1 LTGKDINQ
9 MAGVK
14 GRSGG
19 VRDGAGRPRTQH
31 LTVVSPS
38 VASKAKV
45 PTVEGRPPSMPTGL
59 TAPARKVWARL
70 APLAHTAATLTE
82 ATTSDFAA
90 TCELAVLAST
100 AHTAVRA
107 QKAGTPEWLA
117 CSRVYLAYARDLAV
131 KLRAFR
137 LAPNGLP
144 MVSVEGQAKPKSAL
158 ERLKERRQGMQVVGG
173 KG

>member
-1 LTGKDINQ
+1 

-38 VASKAKV
+38 VAAAAKV
-45 PTVEGRPPSMPTGL
+45 PKVEGQPPALPDGVS
-59 TAPARKVWARL
+59 AAARKVWDRL
-70 APLAHTAATLTE
+70 APLAHAAATLTE
-82 ATTSDFAA
+82 GTAADFAA
-90 TCELAVLAST
+90 TSELAVQT
-100 AHTAVRA
+100 AIAHKAVSA

-117 CSRVYLAYARDLAV
+117 CSRIYLAYARDLAV

-144 MVSVEGQAKPKSAL
+144 MVSVEGQEKPKSAL